1 MSDDGHLTLP
11 KTPSDTDSNSN
22 SNSGSLFSR
31 CYPDELSS
39 SNSSGSKENTPSLSN
54 NENSSSPKLLS
65 HRAEPVPTVRQR
77 LLKNLFSEG
86 IKCQPKITHNDS
98 IDLATAEEKSNSDDE
113 WFIQRINP
121 KSKTHFIDWSGKCGN
136 YLSLG
141 TTHADVQK
149 FLMKQLVELRR
160 RGQQKRRALYNAD
173 NGIVLDRSGAC
184 KRTNE
189 ERKASEWNFSEQS
202 QENKEVVK
210 EKVEKLKCDLIEH
223 EAAESYNDDNETV
236 SDTWREINGEKTNIE
251 DKYNKVEEEVAKE
264 NDNIE
269 LSKDRNRNG
278 NTSDEDWRKDWLQ
291 SGMKTYKNLTKLKNH
306 ASYLSDNETDSSNL
320 SGETTDSEEGNRSSP
335 SLVDELL
342 SDIAANCSGIFD
354 YPEDN
359 SPEEYNKISIDG
371 NGGGDDRD
379 DEDEGELVRQ
389 NRKPRKRRLV
399 FSSDESD
406 EDEEGKCG
414 GSALKSVKN
423 VQDLQAANGERTE
436 ACCTSDHKKEHSCD
450 GINAVLNENDNFEVN
465 DKDNFLFADKSNGH
479 KRGVTWP
486 IDKTMDE
493 DQRIERME
501 GTDSSD
507 DELEVFH
514 KLQIAQGRKKRS
526 EYIEEEASLSGD
538 DVGSD
543 ENDDEDQLNV
553 YEAEEGDNDELP
565 DDETIRE
572 QLNKQWL
579 KQQQDEED
587 RKLLYWKDQ
596 LLVDGELADE
606 TDRTFRFKLRLEK
619 SEDAD
624 KEIEEVTIDTEN
636 IEVNEDELCKR
647 RREISKWKIKE
658 GEAKLHGESSS
669 IKGTNSLLKAASKV
683 IEKGSLDGNSQS
695 YSRVDD
701 SLCKNSLM
709 HHRKSLSQVLNQTKI
724 TSYTKSAGLVSANG
738 HIEKQKDTRHSTQ
751 DVVAKSRS
759 MKVRQCSRK
768 LPQ

>member
-1 MSDDGHLTLP
+1 
-11 KTPSDTDSNSN
+11 
-22 SNSGSLFSR
+22 
-31 CYPDELSS
+31 
-39 SNSSGSKENTPSLSN
+39 
-54 NENSSSPKLLS
+54 
-65 HRAEPVPTVRQR
+65 
-77 LLKNLFSEG
+77 
-86 IKCQPKITHNDS
+86 
-98 IDLATAEEKSNSDDE
+98 
-113 WFIQRINP
+113 
-121 KSKTHFIDWSGKCGN
+121 
-136 YLSLG
+136 
-141 TTHADVQK
+141 
-149 FLMKQLVELRR
+149 
-160 RGQQKRRALYNAD
+160 
-173 NGIVLDRSGAC
+173 
-184 KRTNE
+184 
-189 ERKASEWNFSEQS
+189 
-202 QENKEVVK
+202 
-210 EKVEKLKCDLIEH
+210 
-223 EAAESYNDDNETV
+223 
-236 SDTWREINGEKTNIE
+236 
-251 DKYNKVEEEVAKE
+251 
-264 NDNIE
+264 
-269 LSKDRNRNG
+269 
-278 NTSDEDWRKDWLQ
+278 
-291 SGMKTYKNLTKLKNH
+291 MKTYKNLTKLKNH

-423 VQDLQAANGERTE
+423 VQDLQAGNGERTE

>member
-269 LSKDRNRNG
+269 LSKDRNRNV
-278 NTSDEDWRKDWLQ
+278 
-291 SGMKTYKNLTKLKNH
+291 SGD
-306 ASYLSDNETDSSNL
+306 SDNKFSQ
-320 SGETTDSEEGNRSSP
+320 R
-335 SLVDELL
+335 LL
-342 SDIAANCSGIFD
+342 
-354 YPEDN
+354 Y
-359 SPEEYNKISIDG
+359 
-371 NGGGDDRD
+371 
-379 DEDEGELVRQ
+379 V
-389 NRKPRKRRLV
+389 
-399 FSSDESD
+399 
-406 EDEEGKCG
+406 
-414 GSALKSVKN
+414 
-423 VQDLQAANGERTE
+423 
-436 ACCTSDHKKEHSCD
+436 
-450 GINAVLNENDNFEVN
+450 
-465 DKDNFLFADKSNGH
+465 FLF
-479 KRGVTWP
+479 
-486 IDKTMDE
+486 
-493 DQRIERME
+493 
-501 GTDSSD
+501 
-507 DELEVFH
+507 
-514 KLQIAQGRKKRS
+514 
-526 EYIEEEASLSGD
+526 
-538 DVGSD
+538 
-543 ENDDEDQLNV
+543 
-553 YEAEEGDNDELP
+553 
-565 DDETIRE
+565 
-572 QLNKQWL
+572 
-579 KQQQDEED
+579 
-587 RKLLYWKDQ
+587 
-596 LLVDGELADE
+596 
-606 TDRTFRFKLRLEK
+606 
-619 SEDAD
+619 
-624 KEIEEVTIDTEN
+624 
-636 IEVNEDELCKR
+636 
-647 RREISKWKIKE
+647 
-658 GEAKLHGESSS
+658 
-669 IKGTNSLLKAASKV
+669 
-683 IEKGSLDGNSQS
+683 
-695 YSRVDD
+695 
-701 SLCKNSLM
+701 
-709 HHRKSLSQVLNQTKI
+709 
-724 TSYTKSAGLVSANG
+724 
-738 HIEKQKDTRHSTQ
+738 
-751 DVVAKSRS
+751 
-759 MKVRQCSRK
+759 
-768 LPQ
+768 